1 MRIVRCFL
9 MVNEFRCEVIVRCF
23 LMVNEFLGVLLFNGH
38 CSLFFFN
45 GQ

>member
-1 MRIVRCFL
+1 MRSLFVVIFL

-23 LMVNEFLGVLLFNGH
+23 FQWSMSLLGVR
-38 CSLFFFN
+38 SLFVDFFN

>member
-1 MRIVRCFL
+1 

-23 LMVNEFLGVLLFNGH
+23 LMVNEFRCEVIVR
-38 CSLFFFN
+38 CYFN

>member
-1 MRIVRCFL
+1 

-23 LMVNEFLGVLLFNGH
+23 LMCNKFRCQVIVR
-38 CSLFFFN
+38 CYFN